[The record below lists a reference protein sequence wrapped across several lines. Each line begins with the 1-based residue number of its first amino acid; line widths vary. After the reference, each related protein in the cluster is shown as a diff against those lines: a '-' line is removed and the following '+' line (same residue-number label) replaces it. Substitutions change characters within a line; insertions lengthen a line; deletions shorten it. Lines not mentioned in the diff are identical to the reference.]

1 VAALV
6 VRGAVRDPET
16 GVPEVPLLALDLIQP
31 LITLTVPPILVGAV
45 VEVGALRVGAAALAV
60 AMALVLIT
68 VWAAHPVL
76 LAPTEAL
83 VLLAVHTA
91 LTIL

>member
-1 VAALV
+1 V
-6 VRGAVRDPET
+6 
-16 GVPEVPLLALDLIQP
+16 GV
-31 LITLTVPPILVGAV
+31 V
-45 VEVGALRVGAAALAV
+45 VEVGALMVGAAALVV